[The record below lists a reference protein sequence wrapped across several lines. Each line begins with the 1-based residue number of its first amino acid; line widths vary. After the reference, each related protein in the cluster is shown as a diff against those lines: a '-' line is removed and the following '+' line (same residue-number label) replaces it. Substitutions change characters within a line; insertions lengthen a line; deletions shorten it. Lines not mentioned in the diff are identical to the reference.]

1 MILAQRVAGPCLALA
16 PCMTLRMSRARRID
30 IGKRAAVTSGLLGT
44 LCVLAELCFL
54 LPDALVTR
62 DALPF
67 YRAHIDLF
75 RGILQV
81 TILATFA
88 CGALG
93 LWLLRSKGHA
103 LLGIGLGVVALMM
116 GGAHVQAID
125 LGRGA
130 FSVGLDYFVLELL
143 VLGLLFVLLERLFK
157 LCW

>member
-1 MILAQRVAGPCLALA
+1 
-16 PCMTLRMSRARRID
+16 MTLRMSRARRID

-67 YRAHIDLF
+67 YQAHIDLF

-130 FSVGLDYFVLELL
+130 FSVGIFRA
-143 VLGLLFVLLERLFK
+143 GPLERGATPGLHRDAEVR
-157 LCW
+157 LVPIAQPRRVG